1 MIYKIHA
8 QIAELYFVA
17 TLHLQP
23 QQIAQVYTTVIR
35 NLCRYCITILSL
47 KCKTKKSQNALIA
60 LDKAYETN
68 IKDNLDDLLFTQQ
81 LTVHV

>member
-47 KCKTKKSQNALIA
+47 KCITKKSQNALIA

-81 LTVHV
+81 LTVHI

>member
-60 LDKAYETN
+60 LDKANETY
-68 IKDNLDDLLFTQQ
+68 IKDNLDDLLLIQQ
-81 LTVHV
+81 LPVHL